1 MSARAVKLILA
12 TERLQDAF
20 AFGLAYTSAVRC
32 HARAHVSVQRSSHL
46 PGTGRITEL
55 RSLEVKEP
63 VFEGSM
69 VVKVFSKPH
78 SFPQDFHAVQVCT
91 GKVSNKCC
99 YMYVGTYF
107 FKPSMD
113 IFACM
118 SITLALV
125 YNLANEQ
132 LNRFSF
138 LDRGLLGYQC
148 WRYLEVMFF
157 EHTFQSLYPVGNC
170 QVGPTNLIEC
180 SV

>member
-1 MSARAVKLILA
+1 MRHAQERIERTLA
-12 TERLQDAF
+12 PFQFKGRVN
-20 AFGLAYTSAVRC
+20 Y
-32 HARAHVSVQRSSHL
+32 
-46 PGTGRITEL
+46 GRITEL

-91 GKVSNKCC
+91 GKVCNKCC

-113 IFACM
+113 IFAWM

-138 LDRGLLGYQC
+138 LDRRLLGYQC